1 MQAVLWSLLLAGAWW
16 LWSGHTEPMMI
27 MFGVV
32 SIALVLF
39 ISKRL
44 DDQSDDNPPY
54 RLGFRP
60 VFYLPYILWEIVKA
74 NIDVAKV
81 IISPSLPISPKVFR
95 APASQKTVIA
105 QVIYANSITL
115 TPGTITLDLRDGE
128 VLVHALTHDTA
139 AGIEEGGMNRRC
151 AKLDGGG

>member
-1 MQAVLWSLLLAGAWW
+1 MLAGAWW

-27 MFGVV
+27 MFAVV

-39 ISKRL
+39 LAKRL
-44 DDQSDDNPPY
+44 DDESGETLPY
-54 RLGFRP
+54 RLGLRP
-60 VFYLPYILWEIVKA
+60 VFYLPYIIWEIVKA

-81 IISPSLPISPKVFR
+81 IVSPSLPISPKVFR
-95 APASQKTVIA
+95 AKASQKTVIG

-128 VLVHALTHDTA
+128 VLVHALTHDSA
-139 AGIEEGGMNRRC
+139 AGIEEGGMDRRC
-151 AKLDGGG
+151 AKLDGGR